1 MVTLSAFADEIS
13 ADLTEQIAA
22 LEQEG
27 IRNIELRSVWGKGV
41 LDLDHREQD
50 TIQLALDDHEFY
62 ISAIG
67 SPIGK
72 IGIEDDFEA
81 HLERFGKAIGM
92 AHVFACDYIRI
103 FSFYIPEGK
112 DPASYRDEVMR
123 RLQILADLAQEE
135 GIILLHENESR
146 IYGDTAERCKELIDT
161 VDSPCL
167 RATFDPANFIQV
179 GQRPYKTCLPILKD
193 DIEYFHVKDAKLS
206 TGVVKPA
213 GEGDGQIAKILS
225 EMIADGFG
233 GFLSLEPHLKMG
245 DKKEAFHIAATALKK
260 ILRDIG
266 AEYD

>member
-50 TIQLALDDHEFY
+50 MIQLALDEHEFD

-81 HLERFGKAIGM
+81 HLERFGKAIEV
-92 AHVFACDYIRI
+92 AQVFGCDYIRI

-112 DPASYRDEVMR
+112 DPASYRDEVMQ
-123 RLQILADLAQEE
+123 RLQTMADLAQGE
-135 GIILLHENESR
+135 GITLLHENESR
-146 IYGDTAERCKELIDT
+146 IYGDTAERCKDIIDT

-167 RATFDPANFIQV
+167 RAIFDPSNFIQV

-193 DIEYFHVKDAKLS
+193 DIAYFHIKDATRS
-206 TGVVKPA
+206 TGEIKPA
-213 GEGDGQIAKILS
+213 GEGDGQIARILS
-225 EMIADGFG
+225 EMIAEGFE
-233 GFLSLEPHLKMG
+233 GFLSLEPHLKMD
-245 DKKEAFHIAATALKK
+245 DKKAAFHIVATALKK
-260 ILRDIG
+260 MLREIG
-266 AEYD
+266 VEYD

>member
-13 ADLTEQIAA
+13 ADLTEQIAV

-41 LDLDHREQD
+41 LDLDHHEQD
-50 TIQLALDDHEFY
+50 MIQFALDEHEFD

-72 IGIEDDFEA
+72 IGIEDDFQA
-81 HLERFGKAIGM
+81 HLERFRKAIEM
-92 AHVFACDYIRI
+92 AHFFGCDYVRM
-103 FSFYIPEGK
+103 FSFYIPKGK

-123 RLQILADLAQEE
+123 RIQTMADLAHGE
-135 GIILLHENESR
+135 GITLLHENESR

-167 RATFDPANFIQV
+167 RAIFDPANFVQV

-193 DIEYFHVKDAKLS
+193 DIEYFHIKDAKLS
-206 TGVVKPA
+206 TGEVKPA
-213 GEGDGQIAKILS
+213 GEGDGRIAKILS
-225 EMIADGFG
+225 DMIADGFQ
-233 GFLSLEPHLKMG
+233 GFLSLEPHLKMD
-245 DKKEAFHIAATALKK
+245 DKKAAFHIAASALKK
-260 ILRDIG
+260 ILNDIG

>member
-81 HLERFGKAIGM
+81 HLEQFEKAIEM
-92 AHVFACDYIRI
+92 AHVFGCDFIRI

-112 DPASYRDEVMR
+112 DPASYRDEVMQ
-123 RLQILADLAQEE
+123 RLQTMTDLAQEE
-135 GIILLHENESR
+135 GITLLHENESR
-146 IYGDTAERCKELIDT
+146 IYGDTAERCKDLIDT

-167 RATFDPANFIQV
+167 RAIFDPANFIQV

-193 DIEYFHVKDAKLS
+193 DIEYFHIKDAELS

-213 GEGDGQIAKILS
+213 GEGDGRIAKILS

-233 GFLSLEPHLKMG
+233 GFLSLEPHLKME
-245 DKKEAFHIAATALKK
+245 DKKQAFHIAATALKK
-260 ILRDIG
+260 ILTDIG